1 MPDVFVLKLDK
12 ERSFK
17 FNSRAIGAAEAELG
31 KGLAALF
38 SEDQIGVRVIAVL
51 FANAARSI
59 DPKMTTDKMYDIL
72 DVYVGAGGTLTEL
85 VEKLGEHLGDALGK
99 DEQGNPEAE
108 A

>member
-1 MPDVFVLKLDK
+1 MPEVFVLKLDK

-38 SEDQIGVRVIAVL
+38 SEDQIGVRVVAVL
-51 FANAARSI
+51 FTHAARVI

-72 DVYVGAGGTLTEL
+72 DTYVGNGGKLTDL
-85 VEKLGEHLGDALGK
+85 VEKLGDQLGESLGK
-99 DEQGNPEAE
+99 DKQGNPEAE